1 MKKTL
6 SAILSVFII
15 VLSVTLPVKVNAADE
30 KANLTLDA
38 VSCVLMDKS
47 TGEILYADNEH
58 KRLFPASVTKIMP
71 ILLVMEAL
79 DKGKINLTD
88 TVTASSVAASK
99 GGSQIWLKE
108 GEQMTVD
115 ELLKATVIGSA
126 NDACT
131 ALGEYIAGSEE
142 GIVKMMNDR
151 AAELGMKDTFFEN
164 CTGLDDDSVNHL
176 TSAYDIA
183 LMSRELLM
191 HERIS
196 TYSTVWMDTLRNGAT
211 ELVNTNKLV
220 RFYKGT
226 TGLKTGTTS
235 KAGHCIS
242 ASAERNG
249 LHLIAVVMGSS
260 TGNARFESA
269 KALLNWGFANYETVT
284 PDFDKNLLTKIN
296 VIKGIEKDFFP
307 SLESLRPLTLKAGIK
322 NKIETS
328 VELATDVE
336 APVEKGQKVGTLN
349 FTVDGEQIAQYALFA
364 PYEVRKLKI
373 SDIVKRLISSLT
385 VNNNRH

>member
-15 VLSVTLPVKVNAADE
+15 VLSVTLSVKVNAADE

-38 VSCVLMDKS
+38 VSFVLMDKS

-58 KRLFPASVTKIMP
+58 ERLFPASVTKIMP

-226 TGLKTGTTS
+226 TGLKTGTT
-235 KAGHCIS
+235 
-242 ASAERNG
+242 
-249 LHLIAVVMGSS
+249 
-260 TGNARFESA
+260 
-269 KALLNWGFANYETVT
+269 
-284 PDFDKNLLTKIN
+284 
-296 VIKGIEKDFFP
+296 
-307 SLESLRPLTLKAGIK
+307 
-322 NKIETS
+322 
-328 VELATDVE
+328 
-336 APVEKGQKVGTLN
+336 
-349 FTVDGEQIAQYALFA
+349 
-364 PYEVRKLKI
+364 
-373 SDIVKRLISSLT
+373 
-385 VNNNRH
+385 